1 MPQSDPPGPE
11 EPQAEERA
19 AGFHRALGDRRR
31 AWIVHEL
38 KAARGGLAVED
49 FAGRLR
55 LHPNTVRWH
64 LRVLEEAGLVLAQGE
79 GRSTAGR
86 PRLVYKLTAAGVV
99 AEAADEQLL
108 ALILAGIVAQSADG
122 PVIAEQAGF
131 EWGRHLA
138 HSPVP
143 LAPLTTHE
151 ALAEIAFVLDRLG
164 FASEPTE
171 SRIRLRRSTLERLI
185 VRYPEVVATP
195 LRGVVSGVLAETSGE
210 LHLSALSLPS
220 AEAGGVVELQAGSP
234 PEAAES

>member
-1 MPQSDPPGPE
+1 M
-11 EPQAEERA
+11 
-19 AGFHRALGDRRR
+19 
-31 AWIVHEL
+31 HEL

-64 LRVLEEAGLVLAQGE
+64 LRVLEEAGLVFAQGE

-171 SRIRLRRSTLERLI
+171 SRIRLRRSRFERLI
-185 VRYPEVVATP
+185 VRYPEVVAT
-195 LRGVVSGVLAETSGE
+195 LREAWSRVCLLKRPASCISPGHFLASG
-210 LHLSALSLPS
+210 
-220 AEAGGVVELQAGSP
+220 EAGGVVELQAGWPLRS
-234 PEAAES
+234 AES